1 LHKDEIN
8 ELENSGFRVELN
20 TNVQKD
26 SLNEVQVE
34 ESKSLYNASKLQ
46 TP

>member
-20 TNVQKD
+20 TDVQKD

-34 ESKSLYNASKLQ
+34 ESKSPYNTSKLQ